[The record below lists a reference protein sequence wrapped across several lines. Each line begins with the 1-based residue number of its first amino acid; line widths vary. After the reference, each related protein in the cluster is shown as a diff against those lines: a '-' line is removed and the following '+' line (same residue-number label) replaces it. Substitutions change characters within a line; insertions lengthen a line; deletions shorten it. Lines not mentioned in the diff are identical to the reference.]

1 MKTIIAGSRTVT
13 DPYILLRAL
22 DSCGWEVTRVCCG
35 MAKGADELGK
45 QWAIDCD
52 IPWDAYHPV
61 WRLGDTYDA
70 FAGFKRNAEMAKD
83 AKALIALWDG
93 YSRGTAHMIEEA
105 RRQKLKVYVEMV

>member
-1 MKTIIAGSRTVT
+1 MKTIIAGSRTIT
-13 DPYILLRAL
+13 DPYILIAAL
-22 DSCGWEVTRVCCG
+22 DACGWEVTRVCCG

-61 WRLGDTYDA
+61 WRFGDTYDA
-70 FAGFKRNAEMAKD
+70 FAGHKRNIEMAKD

-93 YSRGTAHMIEEA
+93 VSRGTGHMIDTA
-105 RRQKLKVYVEMV
+105 RKFKLRTYVHLV